1 MGIEKHPKEHTKILT
16 ATLPW
21 ETALGVT
28 EEEKKGAFIC
38 YFFHIHIIE
47 LFTTCVYHR

>member
-1 MGIEKHPKEHTKILT
+1 MGIEKHPKEHPKILT

-21 ETALGVT
+21 EMALGVT
-28 EEEKKGAFIC
+28 EEKKGIFTC
-38 YFFHIHIIE
+38 YFFHVHIIE